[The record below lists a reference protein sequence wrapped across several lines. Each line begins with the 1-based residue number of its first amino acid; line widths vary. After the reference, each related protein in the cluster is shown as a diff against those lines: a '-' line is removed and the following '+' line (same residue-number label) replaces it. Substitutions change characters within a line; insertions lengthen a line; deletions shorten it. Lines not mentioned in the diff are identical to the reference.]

1 MSLTFIVPFYNAA
14 ATLETC
20 LRSLQ
25 DQDTPQWACLC
36 VDDGSTDGGADIVQR
51 FIEEDSRFSLLR
63 QENQG
68 VAAARNRG
76 MNKIKGGYLSFVDA
90 DDCLLPHAVS
100 SFYEA
105 ARNTP
110 DVVVGNI
117 LHVDRKGASPFY
129 RHLEEKAE
137 TLPSILE
144 LFCLQYIHAKFYRTA
159 FLRENNVRFPALH
172 VYEDEYFT
180 TEVLLKAEKIETV
193 GTPLYRYCFN
203 PRSLTNE
210 RGRSLLKKK
219 NRLQSAILK
228 QTLSAEARARGAL
241 WKRALDISCLEAAC
255 EVFSSL
261 SRDPQSKRELLEMA
275 HALTATLEPLPWG
288 RFPRLTAYALLAG
301 AFRHKSP
308 VLLAM
313 ARRWKKLFPLV

>member
-1 MSLTFIVPFYNAA
+1 MSVTFVIPFYNAA

-25 DQDTPQWACLC
+25 EQDNPQWTCLC
-36 VDDGSTDGGADIVQR
+36 VDDGSTDGGEGIVRR
-51 FIEEDSRFSLLR
+51 FMEEDSRFFILR

-68 VAAARNRG
+68 VAKARNRG
-76 MNKIKGGYLSFVDA
+76 MDHVEGGYLSFVDA

-105 ARNTP
+105 AGNAP

-137 TLPSILE
+137 TLSSLLE

-159 FLRENNVRFPALH
+159 FLRENDVRFPALH

-180 TEVLLKAEKIETV
+180 TRVLLKAEKIVTV
-193 GTPLYRYCFN
+193 ASSLYHYCFN
-203 PRSLTNE
+203 PGSLTNE

-228 QTLSAEARARGAL
+228 QELSVEARAHGVL
-241 WKRALDISCLEAAC
+241 WKQALDISCLEAAC
-255 EVFSSL
+255 EAFSSL
-261 SRDPQSKRELLEMA
+261 SRDPQTKRELLEMA
-275 HALTATLEPLPWG
+275 HALAATVEPLPSG
-288 RFPRLTAYALLAG
+288 YFPRLTAYSLLTM

-308 VLLAM
+308 ILLA
-313 ARRWKKLFPLV
+313 AGRRWKKLFPLF

>member
-1 MSLTFIVPFYNAA
+1 MSVTFVVPFYNAA

-25 DQDTPQWACLC
+25 EQDAPQWTCLC
-36 VDDGSTDGGADIVQR
+36 VDDGSTDDGANIVRR
-51 FIEEDSRFSLLR
+51 FMEKDGRFSLLR

-68 VAAARNRG
+68 VAEARNRG
-76 MNKIKGGYLSFVDA
+76 MDKVEGSYLSFVDA

-105 ARNTP
+105 AKNAP

-129 RHLEEKAE
+129 SHLEEKAE
-137 TLPSILE
+137 TLSSLLE

-159 FLRENNVRFPALH
+159 FLRENGVRFPALH

-193 GTPLYRYCFN
+193 GSPLYRYCFN

-219 NRLQSAILK
+219 NRLESAILK
-228 QTLSAEARARGAL
+228 QTLSAEARAHGAL
-241 WKRALDISCLEAAC
+241 WKQALDISCLEAAC
-255 EVFSSL
+255 EAFSSL
-261 SRDPQSKRELLEMA
+261 SREPQTKRELLEMA
-275 HALTATLEPLPWG
+275 HALAATLEPLPWG
-288 RFPRLTAYALLAG
+288 RFPRLTAYALLAE

-308 VLLAM
+308 ALLAVGRKM
-313 ARRWKKLFPLV
+313 KKLFPLL

>member
-1 MSLTFIVPFYNAA
+1 MSVTFVVPFYNAA

-25 DQDTPQWACLC
+25 EQDNPHWTCLC
-36 VDDGSTDGGADIVQR
+36 VDDGSMDDGADI
-51 FIEEDSRFSLLR
+51 IERLMKEDRRFSLLR

-68 VAAARNRG
+68 VAQARNRG
-76 MNKIKGGYLSFVDA
+76 MDAVEGDYLSFVDA

-105 ARNTP
+105 ARNDP

-117 LHVDRKGASPFY
+117 LHVDREGASPFY

-137 TLPSILE
+137 TLPSLLE
-144 LFCLQYIHAKFYRTA
+144 LLCLQYIHAKFYRIA
-159 FLRENNVRFPALH
+159 FLRENGVRFPALH

-193 GTPLYRYCFN
+193 GSPLYRYCFN

-210 RGRSLLKKK
+210 RGCSLLKKK

-228 QTLSAEARARGAL
+228 QTLSAEARAHGAL
-241 WKRALDISCLEAAC
+241 WKQALDISCLEAAC
-255 EVFSSL
+255 EAFSSL
-261 SRDPQSKRELLEMA
+261 SRDPQTKRELLEMA
-275 HALTATLEPLPWG
+275 HALTATLEPLPWR
-288 RFPRLTAYALLAG
+288 RFPRLMAYALLAE

-308 VLLAM
+308 VLLALS
-313 ARRWKKLFPLV
+313 RRWKKLFTLL